1 MKIAM
6 FGGSFNPVHNGHI
19 ELAKAVHEQAGYD
32 KVLFVPAYHSPFK
45 DLPSG
50 ASDEDRLC
58 MLRLA
63 LEGFDW
69 AFIEDCE
76 LKRGGVSYTYET
88 VEFLVQKYTA
98 SGEYDEKRDGKLGL
112 VIGADLAAGFTR
124 WHRAEELAAKVDIIL
139 ARRKLAS
146 SGSDIAA
153 AQNGHDAAIDTAD
166 GHDAAPDAAHEN
178 APKMPQTHDVV
189 PDADYGH
196 DAAPDAATQAAK
208 LTTDAA
214 KLSQGLPFAH
224 YELKN
229 PYVDVSSSE
238 IRDAVH
244 AAGNAAQKKARNTT
258 NSQCGTSCGSK
269 SAKTAQSSK
278 IEPSAKNAQSSKI
291 ELLALV
297 PERVCD
303 YILERGLYD

>member
-45 DLPSG
+45 ELPSG

-139 ARRKLAS
+139 ARRKLAC
-146 SGSDIAA
+146 SGSDADYGHEAATDADYGYDAAA
-153 AQNGHDAAIDTAD
+153 AQNGHDAA
-166 GHDAAPDAAHEN
+166 PDA
-178 APKMPQTHDVV
+178 T
-189 PDADYGH
+189 
-196 DAAPDAATQAAK
+196 TQAAK

-214 KLSQGLPFAH
+214 KLSHGLPFAH

-244 AAGNAAQKKARNTT
+244 AAGNVKTAQSGA
-258 NSQCGTSCGSK
+258 SCGSK

-278 IEPSAKNAQSSKI
+278 IEQSAKNA
-291 ELLALV
+291 LLALV

>member
-1 MKIAM
+1 M

-139 ARRKLAS
+139 ARRKLAG
-146 SGSDIAA
+146 SGC
-153 AQNGHDAAIDTAD
+153 
-166 GHDAAPDAAHEN
+166 
-178 APKMPQTHDVV
+178 
-189 PDADYGH
+189 DADYGH
-196 DAAPDAATQAAK
+196 DAATDAAPDAATQAAMF
-208 LTTDAA
+208 TTDAA
-214 KLSQGLPFAH
+214 KLSRGLPFAH

-258 NSQCGTSCGSK
+258 NSQSGTSCVSQN
-269 SAKTAQSSK
+269 ATNAQSSK
-278 IEPSAKNAQSSKI
+278 IEQSAKNSQSSKI

>member
-112 VIGADLAAGFTR
+112 VIGADLAAGFTH

-146 SGSDIAA
+146 SGCDIAA
-153 AQNGHDAAIDTAD
+153 VQNGHDPAPDAD
-166 GHDAAPDAAHEN
+166 YGHDAA
-178 APKMPQTHDVV
+178 T
-189 PDADYGH
+189 DADYGH
-196 DAAPDAATQAAK
+196 DAAPDAVTQAEK

-214 KLSQGLPFAH
+214 KLSRGLPFAH

-244 AAGNAAQKKARNTT
+244 AAGNIKTAQ
-258 NSQCGTSCGSK
+258 SGTSCGSK
-269 SAKTAQSSK
+269 SAKNAQSSN
-278 IEPSAKNAQSSKI
+278 IEQSAKNA
-291 ELLALV
+291 LMVLV

>member
-45 DLPSG
+45 ELPSG

-88 VEFLVQKYTA
+88 VEFLMQKYAA

-153 AQNGHDAAIDTAD
+153 AQNGHNAAT
-166 GHDAAPDAAHEN
+166 
-178 APKMPQTHDVV
+178 
-189 PDADYGH
+189 DADYGH
-196 DAAPDAATQAAK
+196 DAATDAATQAEK
-208 LTTDAA
+208 LSTDAA

-244 AAGNAAQKKARNTT
+244 AAGNVKTAQ
-258 NSQCGTSCGSK
+258 SGTSCVSR
-269 SAKTAQSSK
+269 SATNAQSSK
-278 IEPSAKNAQSSKI
+278 IEQSAKNAQSSKI